1 MINAL
6 KTPEQVDQETLKQM
20 ISTRAIEVREAGFKL
35 ASGKFSK
42 LYIDLRRIIQDP
54 LGINLVGKLVLEKV
68 IDLAP
73 GARFVGGLETSSI
86 PISTAVSLLSLKKKN
101 QLSAF
106 WVRKKEKDHG
116 LGNRIEGNLEKDS
129 KVVILEDTVTTGGS
143 MLQAA
148 TAVREFGATVV
159 QAIAIVDR
167 GATGAFEEERIPFY
181 AFFKESDFTDKA
193 QNAS

>member
-6 KTPEQVDQETLKQM
+6 KTPEQVDQERLKQM
-20 ISTRAIEVREAGFKL
+20 ISARAIEVREAGFKL

-73 GARFVGGLETSSI
+73 SAKCVGGLETSSI

-148 TAVREFGATVV
+148 AAVREFGATVV

-167 GATGAFEEERIPFY
+167 GATDAFEEERIPFY
-181 AFFKESDFTDKA
+181 AFFKESDFTDRDHDA
-193 QNAS
+193 P